1 VNVEQLLL
9 ESIEENGT
17 IHLTL
22 IDPDFQTPRRAAEIA
37 AMAVEGGTTA
47 IMVGGSVGVGGPK
60 LEYTVREI
68 KNNID
73 LPVILFPADVGGVC
87 AIADA
92 IFFMSLLNSRNVMYV
107 TTNQALGAP
116 FVKRYEIEPLP
127 MAYII
132 VEPGGTVGW
141 VGDARPIPADKFNL
155 AEAYALAGKYL
166 GMRWI
171 YLEAGSG
178 ASNPVPLKMVS
189 TVKDAIND
197 TKLIVGGGV
206 KTEKQAALLAKAGAD
221 VIVTGTAIEHES
233 DVRAKIKGFVQSIRH

>member
-1 VNVEQLLL
+1 VKVEQRLL
-9 ESIEENGT
+9 EAIEQCGT

-22 IDPDFQTPRRAAEIA
+22 IDPDFQTPQKAAEIA
-37 AMAVEGGTTA
+37 TMAADGGTSA
-47 IMVGGSVGVGGPK
+47 IMVGGSVGVGGPT
-60 LEYTVREI
+60 LDYTVREI
-68 KNNID
+68 KNRID
-73 LPVILFPADVGGVC
+73 IPIILFPADVGGVC

-116 FVKRYEIEPLP
+116 FVKRYGIEPLP

-141 VGDARPIPADKFNL
+141 VGDARPIPADKIKL

-178 ASNPVPLKMVS
+178 ASKPVPIRMVS
-189 TVKDAIND
+189 AVKDAIDD
-197 TKLIVGGGV
+197 TKLIVGGGI
-206 KTEKQAALLAKAGAD
+206 KTEKQAALLSKAGAD
-221 VIVTGTAIEHES
+221 AIVTGTAIEHEL
-233 DVRAKIKGFVQSIRH
+233 DVRTKIEGFVKSIRH

>member
-9 ESIEENGT
+9 ESIEESGT

-221 VIVTGTAIEHES
+221 AIVTGTAIEHES
-233 DVRAKIKGFVQSIRH
+233 DVRAKIEGFVQSIRH

>member
-47 IMVGGSVGVGGPK
+47 IMVGGSVGVGGPT